1 MPSFGSHI
9 SIRGGYLQCA
19 KNARQIGADAYQFFA
34 KNPRSLRPKSYDHA
48 DAENCAAFCR
58 EHRLQA
64 IVHSPY
70 PTNLAEQDKELAELT
85 VTSLLNDLAITEAC
99 GARGVVVHFGKSRQQ
114 DPLLG
119 YRDIINTLNRVLASW
134 YGKALL
140 LLENQAGEGSD
151 MGTTLHELVQIRA
164 LVERPAGIGFC
175 FDTCHAYGSG
185 LWKKGG
191 WPKLVRLGL
200 ELGYW
205 QHVQAVH
212 YNDSVYPSGSRK
224 DRHATVGSGAIGL
237 EQMTEVIR
245 TPALADKLFIL
256 ETGSGADGT
265 HREEIS
271 LIRSLA
277 RMER

>member
-19 KNARQIGADAYQFFA
+19 RNAVHIGADAYQFFA
-34 KNPRSLRPKSYDHA
+34 KNPRSLHPKAYDRA
-48 DAENCAAFCR
+48 DAEKCAVLCR
-58 EHRLQA
+58 EHNLQA

-70 PTNLAEQDKELAELT
+70 PTNLAEQDEELSQLT
-85 VTSLLNDLAITEAC
+85 VTSLLNDLVITEAC
-99 GARGVVVHFGKSRQQ
+99 GALGVVVHFGKSRQQ
-114 DPLLG
+114 DPLAG
-119 YRDIINTLNRVLASW
+119 YRDIIATLNRVLTSW
-134 YGKALL
+134 QGKALL

-185 LWKKGG
+185 LWKKGA
-191 WPKLVRLGL
+191 WPQLVELGQ

-205 QHVQAVH
+205 QHVYAVH

-224 DRHATVGSGAIGL
+224 DRHAAVGSGAIGL

-245 TPALADKLFIL
+245 TPVLADKLFIL

-265 HREEIS
+265 HREEIA

-277 RMER
+277 MMER